1 MFPLA
6 HFLRQELRDAP
17 GRASYTL
24 RLTLSCAVLITLFM
38 TLQIPF
44 LAVALIVVFYVSQ
57 PNVLMIKLVS
67 VVFFVTVTVALGGV
81 LLIIKWTYDYPLIRL
96 AASVA
101 LFFCALY
108 LMRVLGKLGL
118 AFFVVALAVIY
129 AQTFPSMTSQSEILV
144 RLLLWLWVAINTAIL
159 VTLLVNA
166 CFQQAFPGN
175 QFKAR
180 LAGML
185 HEVARRL
192 AAPDAEAP
200 PTFGETAAQ
209 FNQLQSLFAQASR
222 ATPEIAADP
231 QAWRSRLAATL
242 RCYQLAA
249 LLQADEA
256 DSDDR
261 QQLSQAVLQLKNALS
276 EGPFDGAI
284 PPLTLSG
291 RSVNRAVLQ
300 EMATTLQRLAQGE
313 PVALPQGEVEKA
325 PLLQADEADS
335 DDRQQL
341 SQAVLQLK
349 NALSEGPF
357 DGAIPP
363 LTLSGRSVNRAVL
376 QEMATTLQRLAQGEP
391 VALPQGEVEKAPL
404 LAPDAWRNPA
414 YLHFALKTLL
424 ATLICYVFYTA
435 ADWQGLHTIMLSCV
449 IVAQPGLGATMQKTW
464 LRIGG
469 ALLASLLALL
479 LIVFV
484 QPWTDSLTGLLAM
497 SLPVL
502 ALAAWIAAGSERI
515 AYAGIQIGFTFAL
528 AFLSWFAPL
537 TNLTELRDRV
547 LGILLGVLVSSI
559 VHLYL
564 WPDSEA
570 PQLKTRLAALY
581 RRLADCLAAPKEAV
595 PLAPLLVAFTD
606 SEALIHR
613 VRAEPLGT
621 YAHPWPQAKDWP
633 MRATLAQAEEIARLS
648 EGYRLNAAPGDPTL
662 ARCAEQLRRYAE
674 RIEQEAT
681 APGEQLTAELTN
693 PFGPALAAAL
703 AALPD
708 WGPTPIATE
717 QQAKTS

>member
-67 VVFFVTVTVALGGV
+67 VVFFVTVSVALGGV

-291 RSVNRAVLQ
+291 R
-300 EMATTLQRLAQGE
+300 G
-313 PVALPQGEVEKA
+313 
-325 PLLQADEADS
+325 
-335 DDRQQL
+335 
-341 SQAVLQLK
+341 
-349 NALSEGPF
+349 
-357 DGAIPP
+357 
-363 LTLSGRSVNRAVL
+363 VNRAVL

-404 LAPDAWRNPA
+404 LAAGR
-414 YLHFALKTLL
+414 L
-424 ATLICYVFYTA
+424 
-435 ADWQGLHTIMLSCV
+435 
-449 IVAQPGLGATMQKTW
+449 AQPGISPFCAQDPAGDPN
-464 LRIGG
+464 
-469 ALLASLLALL
+469 LLCLLYRCRL
-479 LIVFV
+479 
-484 QPWTDSLTGLLAM
+484 
-497 SLPVL
+497 
-502 ALAAWIAAGSERI
+502 AGSTYH
-515 AYAGIQIGFTFAL
+515 YA
-528 AFLSWFAPL
+528 
-537 TNLTELRDRV
+537 ELRDRRPARAGRHDAKDMAAHRRGAARLPAGAAV
-547 LGILLGVLVSSI
+547 NRLCPALDRFADGPAGDVPAGAGAGGV
-559 VHLYL
+559 
-564 WPDSEA
+564 DC
-570 PQLKTRLAALY
+570 
-581 RRLADCLAAPKEAV
+581 RRLGAYRLRRDPDWFHLCAGLSQLVCSADEPHRAPGSGAGHPARGAGLLHCSFVSLAGQRSAAAENPPCGTLSPAGGLPRRPEGGGSAGS
-595 PLAPLLVAFTD
+595 LLVAFTD

>member
-291 RSVNRAVLQ
+291 RGVNRAVLQ

-325 PLLQADEADS
+325 S
-335 DDRQQL
+335 
-341 SQAVLQLK
+341 
-349 NALSEGPF
+349 
-357 DGAIPP
+357 
-363 LTLSGRSVNRAVL
+363 
-376 QEMATTLQRLAQGEP
+376 
-391 VALPQGEVEKAPL
+391 L

-497 SLPVL
+497 SL
-502 ALAAWIAAGSERI
+502 LAAGAGGVDCRRTGAYRLRRDPDWFHLCAGLSQLVCSADEPHRAAGSG
-515 AYAGIQIGFTFAL
+515 AGHPARGAGLLHCSFVSL
-528 AFLSWFAPL
+528 AGQRS
-537 TNLTELRDRV
+537 
-547 LGILLGVLVSSI
+547 
-559 VHLYL
+559 
-564 WPDSEA
+564 
-570 PQLKTRLAALY
+570 
-581 RRLADCLAAPKEAV
+581 
-595 PLAPLLVAFTD
+595 
-606 SEALIHR
+606 
-613 VRAEPLGT
+613 
-621 YAHPWPQAKDWP
+621 
-633 MRATLAQAEEIARLS
+633 
-648 EGYRLNAAPGDPTL
+648 
-662 ARCAEQLRRYAE
+662 
-674 RIEQEAT
+674 
-681 APGEQLTAELTN
+681 
-693 PFGPALAAAL
+693 AAAENPPCGTL
-703 AALPD
+703 SCGWRTASPPRRRRFRWLPCLSPS
-708 WGPTPIATE
+708 PT
-717 QQAKTS
+717 AKR

>member
-1 MFPLA
+1 M
-6 HFLRQELRDAP
+6 
-17 GRASYTL
+17 
-24 RLTLSCAVLITLFM
+24 
-38 TLQIPF
+38 
-44 LAVALIVVFYVSQ
+44 
-57 PNVLMIKLVS
+57 
-67 VVFFVTVTVALGGV
+67 ALGGV

-291 RSVNRAVLQ
+291 RGVNRAVLQ

-325 PLLQADEADS
+325 PC
-335 DDRQQL
+335 
-341 SQAVLQLK
+341 
-349 NALSEGPF
+349 
-357 DGAIPP
+357 
-363 LTLSGRSVNRAVL
+363 
-376 QEMATTLQRLAQGEP
+376 
-391 VALPQGEVEKAPL
+391 
-404 LAPDAWRNPA
+404 WRRTP
-414 YLHFALKTLL
+414 
-424 ATLICYVFYTA
+424 
-435 ADWQGLHTIMLSCV
+435 
-449 IVAQPGLGATMQKTW
+449 GATRHISI
-464 LRIGG
+464 LR
-469 ALLASLLALL
+469 SR
-479 LIVFV
+479 
-484 QPWTDSLTGLLAM
+484 PCWR
-497 SLPVL
+497 P
-502 ALAAWIAAGSERI
+502 
-515 AYAGIQIGFTFAL
+515 
-528 AFLSWFAPL
+528 
-537 TNLTELRDRV
+537 
-547 LGILLGVLVSSI
+547 
-559 VHLYL
+559 
-564 WPDSEA
+564 
-570 PQLKTRLAALY
+570 
-581 RRLADCLAAPKEAV
+581 
-595 PLAPLLVAFTD
+595 
-606 SEALIHR
+606 
-613 VRAEPLGT
+613 
-621 YAHPWPQAKDWP
+621 
-633 MRATLAQAEEIARLS
+633 
-648 EGYRLNAAPGDPTL
+648 
-662 ARCAEQLRRYAE
+662 
-674 RIEQEAT
+674 
-681 APGEQLTAELTN
+681 
-693 PFGPALAAAL
+693 
-703 AALPD
+703 
-708 WGPTPIATE
+708 
-717 QQAKTS
+717 

>member
-231 QAWRSRLAATL
+231 LAWRSRLAATL

-276 EGPFDGAI
+276 EEPFDGAI

-291 RSVNRAVLQ
+291 R
-300 EMATTLQRLAQGE
+300 G
-313 PVALPQGEVEKA
+313 
-325 PLLQADEADS
+325 
-335 DDRQQL
+335 
-341 SQAVLQLK
+341 
-349 NALSEGPF
+349 
-357 DGAIPP
+357 
-363 LTLSGRSVNRAVL
+363 VNRAVL

-469 ALLASLLALL
+469 ALLASL
-479 LIVFV
+479 
-484 QPWTDSLTGLLAM
+484 
-497 SLPVL
+497 L

>member
-1 MFPLA
+1 MTTSRTSLLRKKWPLLA
-6 HFLRQELRDAP
+6 L
-17 GRASYTL
+17 
-24 RLTLSCAVLITLFM
+24 VLAAIL
-38 TLQIPF
+38 
-44 LAVALIVVFYVSQ
+44 ALILVIWQLQTSPETNDAYVYADTIDVVPEVSGRIVEMPIRDNQ
-57 PNVLMIKLVS
+57 RVKK
-67 VVFFVTVTVALGGV
+67 GD
-81 LLIIKWTYDYPLIRL
+81 LLFRIDPRPY
-96 AASVA
+96 
-101 LFFCALY
+101 
-108 LMRVLGKLGL
+108 
-118 AFFVVALAVIY
+118 
-129 AQTFPSMTSQSEILV
+129 
-144 RLLLWLWVAINTAIL
+144 
-159 VTLLVNA
+159 
-166 CFQQAFPGN
+166 QAMLDDA
-175 QFKAR
+175 KAR
-180 LAGML
+180 L
-185 HEVARRL
+185 
-192 AAPDAEAP
+192 
-200 PTFGETAAQ
+200 T
-209 FNQLQSLFAQASR
+209 
-222 ATPEIAADP
+222 
-231 QAWRSRLAATL
+231 
-242 RCYQLAA
+242 
-249 LLQADEA
+249 
-256 DSDDR
+256 
-261 QQLSQAVLQLKNALS
+261 
-276 EGPFDGAI
+276 
-284 PPLTLSG
+284 
-291 RSVNRAVLQ
+291 
-300 EMATTLQRLAQGE
+300 
-313 PVALPQGEVEKA
+313 
-325 PLLQADEADS
+325 
-335 DDRQQL
+335 
-341 SQAVLQLK
+341 
-349 NALSEGPF
+349 
-357 DGAIPP
+357 
-363 LTLSGRSVNRAVL
+363 
-376 QEMATTLQRLAQGEP
+376 
-391 VALPQGEVEKAPL
+391 
-404 LAPDAWRNPA
+404 
-414 YLHFALKTLL
+414 
-424 ATLICYVFYTA
+424 TLICYVFYTA

>member
-1 MFPLA
+1 M
-6 HFLRQELRDAP
+6 
-17 GRASYTL
+17 
-24 RLTLSCAVLITLFM
+24 
-38 TLQIPF
+38 
-44 LAVALIVVFYVSQ
+44 FYVSQ

-67 VVFFVTVTVALGGV
+67 VVFFVTVSVALGGV

-101 LFFCALY
+101 LFFCAIY

-180 LAGML
+180 LAEML
-185 HEVARRL
+185 QAVASRL
-192 AAPDAEAP
+192 ADPDAEAP

-261 QQLSQAVLQLKNALS
+261 LRLSQAVLQLKSALS

-284 PPLTLSG
+284 PPLALSG
-291 RSVNRAVLQ
+291 RGVNRAVLQ
-300 EMATTLQRLAQGE
+300 EMAALLQRLAQGE
-313 PVALPQGEVEKA
+313 PVALPQGEVEK
-325 PLLQADEADS
+325 P
-335 DDRQQL
+335 
-341 SQAVLQLK
+341 
-349 NALSEGPF
+349 
-357 DGAIPP
+357 
-363 LTLSGRSVNRAVL
+363 
-376 QEMATTLQRLAQGEP
+376 
-391 VALPQGEVEKAPL
+391 PL

-469 ALLASLLALL
+469 ALFATLLALL

-484 QPWTDSLTGLLAM
+484 QPWTDSLSGLLAM

-528 AFLSWFAPL
+528 AFLSWFGPL
-537 TNLTELRDRV
+537 TNLTELRDR
-547 LGILLGVLVSSI
+547 GAGYPARGAGLLHCPFISLAGQRSAAAEI
-559 VHLYL
+559 
-564 WPDSEA
+564 A
-570 PQLKTRLAALY
+570 PRRTLSPAGGLPRRPARCGAAGPSVCRLHRQRSAY
-581 RRLADCLAAPKEAV
+581 PSGSRRTAGHVCP
-595 PLAPLLVAFTD
+595 PLAPGEKLAD
-606 SEALIHR
+606 ARHPRPGRGDRPPQRRIPAQR
-613 VRAEPLGT
+613 RA
-621 YAHPWPQAKDWP
+621 
-633 MRATLAQAEEIARLS
+633 
-648 EGYRLNAAPGDPTL
+648 GDPTL

-681 APGEQLTAELTN
+681 APAEPLATDLTN

-703 AALPD
+703 ATLPD
-708 WGPTPIATE
+708 WARHR
-717 QQAKTS
+717 

>member
-1 MFPLA
+1 P
-6 HFLRQELRDAP
+6 RGRPTP
-17 GRASYTL
+17 GGET
-24 RLTLSCAVLITLFM
+24 
-38 TLQIPF
+38 
-44 LAVALIVVFYVSQ
+44 
-57 PNVLMIKLVS
+57 
-67 VVFFVTVTVALGGV
+67 
-81 LLIIKWTYDYPLIRL
+81 
-96 AASVA
+96 
-101 LFFCALY
+101 
-108 LMRVLGKLGL
+108 
-118 AFFVVALAVIY
+118 
-129 AQTFPSMTSQSEILV
+129 
-144 RLLLWLWVAINTAIL
+144 
-159 VTLLVNA
+159 
-166 CFQQAFPGN
+166 
-175 QFKAR
+175 
-180 LAGML
+180 
-185 HEVARRL
+185 
-192 AAPDAEAP
+192 P

-209 FNQLQSLFAQASR
+209 FNQLQSLFAQACR

-261 QQLSQAVLQLKNALS
+261 LLLSQAVLQLKSALS

-284 PPLTLSG
+284 PPLALSG
-291 RSVNRAVLQ
+291 RGANRAVLQ
-300 EMATTLQRLAQGE
+300 EMAALLQQLAQGE
-313 PVALPQGEVEKA
+313 PVALPQGEVEK
-325 PLLQADEADS
+325 P
-335 DDRQQL
+335 
-341 SQAVLQLK
+341 
-349 NALSEGPF
+349 
-357 DGAIPP
+357 
-363 LTLSGRSVNRAVL
+363 
-376 QEMATTLQRLAQGEP
+376 
-391 VALPQGEVEKAPL
+391 PL

-469 ALLASLLALL
+469 ALLATLLALL

-484 QPWTDSLTGLLAM
+484 QPWTDSLSGLLAM

-528 AFLSWFAPL
+528 AFLSWFGPL

-570 PQLKTRLAALY
+570 PQLKSRLAGLY
-581 RRLADCLAAPKEAV
+581 RRLADCLAAPHDAV
-595 PLAPLLVAFTD
+595 PLAPLFVAFTD

-633 MRATLAQAEEIARLS
+633 MRATLARAEEIARLS

-662 ARCAEQLRRYAE
+662 TRCAEQLRRYAE

-681 APGEQLTAELTN
+681 APAEQLAADLTN

>member
-1 MFPLA
+1 M
-6 HFLRQELRDAP
+6 
-17 GRASYTL
+17 
-24 RLTLSCAVLITLFM
+24 
-38 TLQIPF
+38 
-44 LAVALIVVFYVSQ
+44 
-57 PNVLMIKLVS
+57 
-67 VVFFVTVTVALGGV
+67 
-81 LLIIKWTYDYPLIRL
+81 
-96 AASVA
+96 
-101 LFFCALY
+101 
-108 LMRVLGKLGL
+108 
-118 AFFVVALAVIY
+118 VALAVIY

-180 LAGML
+180 LAEML
-185 HEVARRL
+185 QAVASRL
-192 AAPDAEAP
+192 AAPGAETP

-284 PPLTLSG
+284 PPLALSG
-291 RSVNRAVLQ
+291 RGINRAVLQ
-300 EMATTLQRLAQGE
+300 EIASFCSSWRRVSPLPCRRGSGE
-313 PVALPQGEVEKA
+313 
-325 PLLQADEADS
+325 
-335 DDRQQL
+335 
-341 SQAVLQLK
+341 
-349 NALSEGPF
+349 
-357 DGAIPP
+357 GA
-363 LTLSGRSVNRAVL
+363 
-376 QEMATTLQRLAQGEP
+376 
-391 VALPQGEVEKAPL
+391 L

-662 ARCAEQLRRYAE
+662 ARCAGQLRRYAE

>member
-101 LFFCALY
+101 LFFCAIY

-192 AAPDAEAP
+192 TAPGDEAP

-222 ATPEIAADP
+222 ATPEIAAEP

-261 QQLSQAVLQLKNALS
+261 QQLSQAVLKLKSALS
-276 EGPFDGAI
+276 EEQFDGAI
-284 PPLTLSG
+284 PPLALSG
-291 RSVNRAVLQ
+291 RGINHAVLQ
-300 EMATTLQRLAQGE
+300 EMAT
-313 PVALPQGEVEKA
+313 
-325 PLLQADEADS
+325 LLQ
-335 DDRQQL
+335 Q
-341 SQAVLQLK
+341 
-349 NALSEGPF
+349 
-357 DGAIPP
+357 
-363 LTLSGRSVNRAVL
+363 
-376 QEMATTLQRLAQGEP
+376 LAQGEP

-469 ALLASLLALL
+469 ALLATLLAVLLLALRL
-479 LIVFV
+479 GGGRAGR
-484 QPWTDSLTGLLAM
+484 GL
-497 SLPVL
+497 V
-502 ALAAWIAAGSERI
+502 AAW
-515 AYAGIQIGFTFAL
+515 
-528 AFLSWFAPL
+528 
-537 TNLTELRDRV
+537 
-547 LGILLGVLVSSI
+547 VS
-559 VHLYL
+559 LFRN
-564 WPDSEA
+564 
-570 PQLKTRLAALY
+570 T
-581 RRLADCLAAPKEAV
+581 
-595 PLAPLLVAFTD
+595 PLLVQLLFWYFAAWNLLPLAVKEVVNDEHAWSILPGNVWWLTPEFLCSMWGLGVFTSAF
-606 SEALIHR
+606 L
-613 VRAEPLGT
+613 V
-621 YAHPWPQAKDWP
+621 
-633 MRATLAQAEEIARLS
+633 EEIASGLRAVSHGQREAALS
-648 EGYRLNAAPGDPTL
+648 QGFTPWQELRFILLPQGLANAWQPIVGQYLNLMKLSSL
-662 ARCAEQLRRYAE
+662 ASG
-674 RIEQEAT
+674 I
-681 APGEQLTAELTN
+681 GFAELTYQVRQIESYN
-693 PFGPALAAAL
+693 AHALEAFAVGTALYLALGVAMGVALTRLGPGRKLQRSAQH
-703 AALPD
+703 
-708 WGPTPIATE
+708 E
-717 QQAKTS
+717 R

>member
-231 QAWRSRLAATL
+231 LAWRSRLAATL

-276 EGPFDGAI
+276 EEPFDGAI

-291 RSVNRAVLQ
+291 R
-300 EMATTLQRLAQGE
+300 G
-313 PVALPQGEVEKA
+313 
-325 PLLQADEADS
+325 
-335 DDRQQL
+335 
-341 SQAVLQLK
+341 
-349 NALSEGPF
+349 
-357 DGAIPP
+357 
-363 LTLSGRSVNRAVL
+363 VNRAVL

-559 VHLYL
+559 V
-564 WPDSEA
+564 
-570 PQLKTRLAALY
+570 AALY

-662 ARCAEQLRRYAE
+662 TRCAEQLRRYAE

-681 APGEQLTAELTN
+681 APGEQLTADLTN

>member
-209 FNQLQSLFAQASR
+209 FNQLQSLFAQACR

-249 LLQADEA
+249 LLSATGEQAPLKAWSLNMDGLLNILEVA
-256 DSDDR
+256 R
-261 QQLSQAVLQLKNALS
+261 ERVLAWLAGEF
-276 EGPFDGAI
+276 EG
-284 PPLTLSG
+284 LTLVDTNKDPKT
-291 RSVNRAVLQ
+291 RLQ
-300 EMATTLQRLAQGE
+300 EFLQSRGCELPRYEVVDIQGE
-313 PVALPQGEVEKA
+313 PHCRTFFVEC
-325 PLLQADEADS
+325 E
-335 DDRQQL
+335 
-341 SQAVLQLK
+341 
-349 NALSEGPF
+349 
-357 DGAIPP
+357 I
-363 LTLSGRSVNRAVL
+363 
-376 QEMATTLQRLAQGEP
+376 
-391 VALPQGEVEKAPL
+391 
-404 LAPDAWRNPA
+404 
-414 YLHFALKTLL
+414 TLL
-424 ATLICYVFYTA
+424 NEKSRG
-435 ADWQGLHTIMLSCV
+435 QGVS
-449 IVAQPGLGATMQKTW
+449 
-464 LRIGG
+464 R
-469 ALLASLLALL
+469 
-479 LIVFV
+479 
-484 QPWTDSLTGLLAM
+484 
-497 SLPVL
+497 
-502 ALAAWIAAGSERI
+502 RI
-515 AYAGIQIGFTFAL
+515 AEQ
-528 AFLSWFAPL
+528 
-537 TNLTELRDRV
+537 V
-547 LGILLGVLVSSI
+547 
-559 VHLYL
+559 
-564 WPDSEA
+564 
-570 PQLKTRLAALY
+570 AA
-581 RRLADCLAAPKEAV
+581 
-595 PLAPLLVAFTD
+595 
-606 SEALIHR
+606 
-613 VRAEPLGT
+613 
-621 YAHPWPQAKDWP
+621 
-633 MRATLAQAEEIARLS
+633 
-648 EGYRLNAAPGDPTL
+648 
-662 ARCAEQLRRYAE
+662 
-674 RIEQEAT
+674 
-681 APGEQLTAELTN
+681 
-693 PFGPALAAAL
+693 AAAL
-703 AALPD
+703 IALGVENGHD
-708 WGPTPIATE
+708 
-717 QQAKTS
+717 

>member
-231 QAWRSRLAATL
+231 LAWRSRLAATL

-276 EGPFDGAI
+276 EEPFDGAI

-291 RSVNRAVLQ
+291 R
-300 EMATTLQRLAQGE
+300 G
-313 PVALPQGEVEKA
+313 
-325 PLLQADEADS
+325 
-335 DDRQQL
+335 
-341 SQAVLQLK
+341 
-349 NALSEGPF
+349 
-357 DGAIPP
+357 
-363 LTLSGRSVNRAVL
+363 VNRAVL

-414 YLHFALKTLL
+414 YLHFALKT
-424 ATLICYVFYTA
+424 
-435 ADWQGLHTIMLSCV
+435 
-449 IVAQPGLGATMQKTW
+449 
-464 LRIGG
+464 
-469 ALLASLLALL
+469 
-479 LIVFV
+479 
-484 QPWTDSLTGLLAM
+484 
-497 SLPVL
+497 LPVL